1 MTEKNSM
8 STAPQSSA
16 VQDEHDQMKRRR
28 QAGFSLLEILIVLAI
43 MGVIAA
49 FVAPRL
55 FNQVDKSQQTVAEA
69 QARALTTAL
78 DTMRLDIGRYPTA
91 EEGLQLL
98 AEPPSDPRAAA
109 NWFGPYLEDGV
120 PVDPW
125 GEPYQYAPPQR
136 DAAGYER
143 SPFVYTLGA
152 DGQRGG
158 SGLDADLGRVPTES

>member
-1 MTEKNSM
+1 MTEENAM
-8 STAPQSSA
+8 STAPQSTV
-16 VQDEHDQMKRRR
+16 VQDECKSAKRRR

-98 AEPPSDPRAAA
+98 AERPSDPRAAA

-125 GEPYQYAPPQR
+125 GEPYQYAPPER

-152 DGQRGG
+152 DRQRGG

>member
-1 MTEKNSM
+1 MTDKVPHYVEPPVAETHESDT
-8 STAPQSSA
+8 SRT
-16 VQDEHDQMKRRR
+16 KRA

-43 MGVIAA
+43 MGIIAA

-98 AEPPSDPRAAA
+98 EEAPSDPRVAA
-109 NWFGPYLEDGV
+109 NWFGPYIEDGV
-120 PVDPW
+120 PLDPW

-143 SPFVYTLGA
+143 TPFVFTLGA
-152 DGQRGG
+152 DRQRGG